1 MQDEWGYEEL
11 VVHPPPVNFLTSL
24 LLLSVFKDNVML
36 RSSLI
41 FSKVIFWLENL
52 GIFIVQMLVY
62 EALLMPIIYLKLIYN
77 ILRVESNKL
86 YAIILC
92 LVWLIIGPFYLIMA
106 LVKDM
111 YFYFK
116 VLFDYHEHD
125 DDGNT

>member
-11 VVHPPPVNFLTSL
+11 VVHPPPVNFLTSI
-24 LLLSVFKDNVML
+24 LLLSVFKDNLML

-77 ILRVESNKL
+77 ILRVENNKL
-86 YAIILC
+86 YALFLC
-92 LVWLIIGPFYLIMA
+92 LVWLTIGPFYLIMG

-116 VLFDYHEHD
+116 VLYDYHEHD

>member
-62 EALLMPIIYLKLIYN
+62 EALLMPIIYQ
-77 ILRVESNKL
+77 
-86 YAIILC
+86 
-92 LVWLIIGPFYLIMA
+92 IGRA
-106 LVKDM
+106 HV
-111 YFYFK
+111 
-116 VLFDYHEHD
+116 
-125 DDGNT
+125 